1 MVRRTITT
9 EAVGRREA
17 QPELATVEVIAS
29 GEGKSASGA
38 RAIAHDRVATIRE
51 SVSVAPTDAIST
63 TNLRVNSSNELL
75 DEVDAEYRATERLRI
90 ECPPDTAESVVTAVT
105 DAGGTTQ
112 SVEFQLH
119 ETVRQERQDEAL
131 AAAMERAREKAEQI
145 AGAEGLQIAHVLEVT
160 VKEPDTRETS
170 LVDEA
175 LEHNQE
181 ADVEPSPTVVSEGVE
196 VVYEITGA

>member
-160 VKEPDTRETS
+160 VKEPGTRETS